1 VLLTYAFIAA
11 ERAAQGAAARLPIFP
26 AVARALVYEMATPIA
41 GSEGLERLKAQEVA
55 EAMVKGLTD
64 W

>member
-1 VLLTYAFIAA
+1 
-11 ERAAQGAAARLPIFP
+11 
-26 AVARALVYEMATPIA
+26 MATQIA
-41 GSEGLERLKAQEVA
+41 ESEGLERLKAQEVA